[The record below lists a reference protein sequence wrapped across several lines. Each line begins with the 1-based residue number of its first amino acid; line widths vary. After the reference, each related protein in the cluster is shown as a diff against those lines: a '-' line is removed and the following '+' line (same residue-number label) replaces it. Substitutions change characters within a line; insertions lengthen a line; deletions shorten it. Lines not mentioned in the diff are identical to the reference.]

1 MIVKDEADYFDT
13 PTNIDNVGE
22 RGQAVYDANI
32 RHVVEP
38 AHHGKFIAVEPDS
51 GDYVIHDQIVRAM
64 LDMQAKRPHT
74 YPHIIRIGYK
84 AAIVT

>member
-1 MIVKDEADYFDT
+1 MFDT
-13 PTNIDNVGE
+13 PTTIDNVGD

-51 GDYVIHDQIVRAM
+51 GDYLIRDRIVDAM
-64 LDMQAKRPHT
+64 LDMKAKRPLA
-74 YPHIIRIGYK
+74 YSHIIRIGHK
-84 AAIVT
+84 AAIVL

>member
-1 MIVKDEADYFDT
+1 MFDT

-22 RGQAVYDANI
+22 RGQAVYDASI

-51 GDYVIHDQIVRAM
+51 GDYVIRDRIVDAM
-64 LDMQAKRPHT
+64 LDMKAKRPNT
-74 YPHIIRIGYK
+74 YSHIIRIGHK
-84 AAIVT
+84 AAIIL

>member
-1 MIVKDEADYFDT
+1 MFDT

-38 AHHGKFIAVEPDS
+38 AYHGKFIAVEPDS
-51 GDYVIHDQIVRAM
+51 GDYVIHDRIVDAM
-64 LDMQAKRPHT
+64 LDMKAKRPHA
-74 YPHIIRIGYK
+74 YSHIIRIGHE
-84 AAIVT
+84 AAIIL